1 MQPGQ
6 LGGMVQQS
14 PEIQTP
20 NQMNKTKTAL
30 ANMLSN
36 RLGNNNNGNYIKYSN
51 YDFKDTKNRHFET
64 KISAILPDIGLPK
77 RR

>member
-14 PEIQTP
+14 PEIQSS

-36 RLGNNNNGNYIKYSN
+36 RLGNNNNGNYAEYSN
-51 YDFKDTKNRHFET
+51 YDFVDTKYRHLKLNSPQFHQM
-64 KISAILPDIGLPK
+64 II
-77 RR
+77 